1 MPTRRP
7 AAEAAAPAAPDVH
20 ITEAERQVMEV
31 LWAAPPR
38 TAEEIVLALADTG
51 WAAAT
56 VKTLLNR
63 LLGKGAIRAEAE
75 GRRYR
80 YAPVLQREAW
90 VRGQSEGLL
99 ARLFGGRL
107 APLVAHFGERQPLSR
122 QDIAEIRRLLDRME
136 GDAVDGRAIDV
147 SGADDDRR

>member
-1 MPTRRP
+1 MTSRRTESRG
-7 AAEAAAPAAPDVH
+7 AEADGPDIP
-20 ITEAERQVMEV
+20 ITDAESHVMEV
-31 LWAAPPR
+31 LWAASPR

-80 YAPVLQREAW
+80 YAPVLRREAW

-107 APLVAHFGERQPLSR
+107 APLVAHFGERQQLSR
-122 QDIAEIRRLLDRME
+122 QDIAEIRQLLDRLDGE
-136 GDAVDGRAIDV
+136 GRDDGR
-147 SGADDDRR
+147 R

>member
-1 MPTRRP
+1 MTAMPSRRP
-7 AAEAAAPAAPDVH
+7 DAETPAIP
-20 ITEAERQVMEV
+20 ITEAESQVMEV
-31 LWAAPPR
+31 LWAASPR

>member
-1 MPTRRP
+1 MPPARP
-7 AAEAAAPAAPDVH
+7 AAGPPTPELH
-20 ITEAERQVMEV
+20 ITEAESQVMEV
-31 LWAAPPR
+31 LWAASPR
-38 TAEEIVLALADTG
+38 TAEEVALALADTG

-80 YAPVLQREAW
+80 YAPVLAREAW

-107 APLVAHFGERQPLSR
+107 APLVAHFGERRQLSR
-122 QDIAEIRRLLDRME
+122 QDIAEIRQLLDRL
-136 GDAVDGRAIDV
+136 
-147 SGADDDRR
+147 DDERR